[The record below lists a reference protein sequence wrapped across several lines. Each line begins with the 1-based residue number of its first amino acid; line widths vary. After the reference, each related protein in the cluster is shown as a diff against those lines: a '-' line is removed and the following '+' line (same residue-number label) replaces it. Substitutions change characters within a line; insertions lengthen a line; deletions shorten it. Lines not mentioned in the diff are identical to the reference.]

1 MDQDTAQRLYA
12 EGAFLVFLGVPEGT
26 EFGIDYNTW
35 EVGPLFKGIKMIP
48 PGMHFVH
55 FSAVRGCGGK
65 PGVKAEG
72 SGPKSSGA
80 GDPGP
85 WGRETGPRTGFFH
98 EFGKRELLVRK
109 WDVAMEDA
117 ASEEVASDEVERIR
131 ASLKDLD
138 RNLAPYPYDT
148 LRRWVSLSGH
158 VTGSVAA
165 RLLPLSGRVCAFAE
179 MEPETPSSNSQQR
192 LALNLPRNDTECSS
206 LQEGEARLPIMK
218 QRPGTEIRFSELPQH
233 PFPAGASPADVT
245 RHSLDRSLALDAL
258 LAKHYPQD
266 EHGILGEL
274 QFAFVCFLLGGV
286 YDAFEQWKR
295 LLALLCGS
303 EAAALSRP
311 RLYRDLIP
319 VLYHQLD
326 EVPRDFFVD
335 IVTRDNF
342 LTSTLQVFFSILSG
356 ADVERSLHQRAA
368 MFKQHLTRK
377 FRWDFDAEPEDCA
390 PVLVELPD
398 GMVLG

>member
-1 MDQDTAQRLYA
+1 MDQETAQRLYA

-65 PGVKAEG
+65 PGGKAEG

-80 GDPGP
+80 GDRGP

-109 WDVAMEDA
+109 WDVGMEDA

-233 PFPAGASPADVT
+233 PFPLGASPADVT

-258 LAKHYPQD
+258 LARHYPQD
-266 EHGILGEL
+266 EHGIL
-274 QFAFVCFLLGGV
+274 
-286 YDAFEQWKR
+286 EQVSCSLRSCASCWAASTTH
-295 LLALLCGS
+295 LSSGS
-303 EAAALSRP
+303 GCWRCCAAARRRRCLARASTATSSLCSTTSSTRCHGTSSSTSSRGTTSSPP
-311 RLYRDLIP
+311 RCRSSSPSCRARTWSGLCISEP
-319 VLYHQLD
+319 
-326 EVPRDFFVD
+326 PCSS
-335 IVTRDNF
+335 
-342 LTSTLQVFFSILSG
+342 ST
-356 ADVERSLHQRAA
+356 
-368 MFKQHLTRK
+368 
-377 FRWDFDAEPEDCA
+377 
-390 PVLVELPD
+390 
-398 GMVLG
+398 